1 MNILRTCRERD
12 VPSSHA
18 HPHMSHAPHHS
29 HGSTPSSGSRSKA
42 PSLDRQITVQDV
54 ECLREAFAL
63 FDPDK
68 KETLSHEKL
77 GKVKFK
83 LKILIFGCESS
94 PISPNVRSSVSQSV
108 SQLVR

>member
-42 PSLDRQITVQDV
+42 PSLDRQITVQVQYSTVHFSTVQYSTDHRAGRGVSPRGLRALRPRQEGDSLPRETRKGEV
-54 ECLREAFAL
+54 ETENSDF
-63 FDPDK
+63 
-68 KETLSHEKL
+68 T
-77 GKVKFK
+77 
-83 LKILIFGCESS
+83 
-94 PISPNVRSSVSQSV
+94 
-108 SQLVR
+108 

>member
-83 LKILIFGCESS
+83 LKILIFLNTDLMIGHF
-94 PISPNVRSSVSQSV
+94 IYLNIYF
-108 SQLVR
+108 